1 MSDLSATE
9 RCVKCGLCLPHC
21 PTFQLTGNEA
31 DSPRGR
37 ISLMQ
42 LLDQP
47 SSTWSPGLFTHLDQC
62 LLCHACEAMCPSK
75 VPYDR
80 LMDSARERLQ
90 QHRHESVARR
100 LARAGG
106 FGLLTSAGGRR
117 VAEMALKVVRL
128 VGPERLAGLP
138 GMPAN
143 TARLLRLA
151 PPPSPRAAGAAP
163 GRLATGSRGNVN
175 LFTGCTGELFDRSTW
190 EAARRLLGRLGYRV
204 LTPEQQGCCGALHQH
219 NGNPRRARQLASSN
233 LVAFSVNRDPIVSFA
248 SGCGA
253 HLLKYRELY
262 PDAEDFSRR
271 VSDIVTF
278 LAAGHAGV
286 LEFRPLAEKAALY
299 FPCTQSNVLGLSALR
314 AVLQWIPDLQLE
326 IVNPQGGCCGAAGSY
341 VLTQPELADRL
352 GDAMADRI
360 AASGA
365 AILLTTNIGCS
376 LHLGAR
382 LRRRGVDIDILHPV
396 TLLDSLAL

>member
-1 MSDLSATE
+1 MTDLSATE

-47 SSTWSPGLFTHLDQC
+47 SSTWSPGLFRHLDQC

-80 LMDSARERLQ
+80 LMDEARERLQ
-90 QHRHESVARR
+90 QHRHSSFARR
-100 LARAGG
+100 LARVVG
-106 FGLLTSAGGRR
+106 FALLTSASGRR
-117 VAEMALKVVRL
+117 VAEVALKIL
-128 VGPERLAGLP
+128 NIVGPERLAALP

-143 TARLLRLA
+143 MARLLRLT
-151 PPPSPRAAGAAP
+151 PPPSPHTAGAGKP
-163 GRLATGSRGNVN
+163 GTGTRGNVN
-175 LFTGCTGELFDRSTW
+175 LFSGCTGELLDRSTW
-190 EAARRLLGRLGYRV
+190 EATRRLLSRLGYRV
-204 LTPEQQGCCGALHQH
+204 LTPERQGCCGALHQH
-219 NGNPRRARQLASSN
+219 NGYPRQAGQLASSN
-233 LVAFSVNRDPIVSFA
+233 LVAFSVNQDPIVSFA
-248 SGCGA
+248 SGCCA
-253 HLLKYRELY
+253 HLGSYRELY
-262 PDAEDFSRR
+262 PDAGAFSQR
-271 VSDIVTF
+271 VRDIVGF
-278 LAAGHAGV
+278 LATDHAGM
-286 LEFRPLAEKAALY
+286 LQFRPLVEKVALY
-299 FPCTQSNVLGLSALR
+299 IPCTQGNVLGRSALIEILR
-314 AVLQWIPDLQLE
+314 WIPDLQLD

-341 VLTQPELADRL
+341 LLTQPELADQL
-352 GDAMADRI
+352 GDAMVDRL

-365 AILLTTNIGCS
+365 TILLTTNIGCS

-382 LRRRGVDIDILHPV
+382 LRRRGIDIDILHPV